1 MGFARLLA
9 MEGEAVGRIVST
21 DADVAA
27 IDGQHPFE
35 VGRDDVAVACFAG
48 RDREAGIGDILQL
61 EAVARGVV
69 GVVDPFQAG
78 NTLFHQRR
86 RIQAGLQQVGVAI
99 VAVGRVDK
107 RAAEGDIHAPELEI
121 YVVAVF
127 ECLVQFVFDQAENR
141 PQGFGA

>member
-9 MEGEAVGRIVST
+9 MEGEAIVWVIST
-21 DADVAA
+21 NADVTA
-27 IDGQHPFE
+27 IDGQHSFE
-35 VGRDDVAVACFAG
+35 VGRDDIAVACFAG
-48 RDREAGIGDILQL
+48 GDREVRISDVLQL

-86 RIQAGLQQVGVAI
+86 GVQAGLQQVGVGI

-107 RAAEGDIHAPELEI
+107 RAAEGDIHAAELEI

-127 ECLVQFVFDQAENR
+127 EGLVQFVFDQAENR